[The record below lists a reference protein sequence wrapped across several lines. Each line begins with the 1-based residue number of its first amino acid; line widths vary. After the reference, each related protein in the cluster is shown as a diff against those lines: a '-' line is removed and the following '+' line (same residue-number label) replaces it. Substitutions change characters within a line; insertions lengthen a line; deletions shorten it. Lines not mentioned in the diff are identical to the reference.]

1 MRHYAGN
8 EFPPLGTKASCLRRG
23 RDALAPSGRDALLP
37 KRRKRREG
45 NALAPK
51 RRDALAPGRIRAVA
65 AAVLLALM
73 AATAAAVDTEAPL
86 QTVEQ
91 QSLYRKLLE
100 EVRCMVCQN
109 QNLAD
114 SDAPLA
120 RDLRRELRRMV
131 EDGASEAD
139 VRQFLLGRYGDI
151 ALYRPRLAPNT
162 LLLWIGPGV
171 IVVLALS
178 AIALIIRRRM
188 QMPIPEED

>member
-1 MRHYAGN
+1 MKCWPGK
-8 EFPPLGTKASCLRRG
+8 EGVPPSTKARRLRSQ
-23 RDALAPSGRDALLP
+23 AYAHLS
-37 KRRKRREG
+37 
-45 NALAPK
+45 
-51 RRDALAPGRIRAVA
+51 GRIRAVVA
-65 AAVLLALM
+65 AALLTLVSAS
-73 AATAAAVDTEAPL
+73 AGAVDTEAPL
-86 QTVEQ
+86 ETAEQ

-120 RDLRRELRRMV
+120 RDMRRELRRMV

-139 VRQFLLGRYGDI
+139 VKQFLLDRYGDF

-162 LLLWIGPGV
+162 LLLWAGPGV
-171 IVVLALS
+171 ILVIALG
-178 AIALIIRRRM
+178 AIALVIRRRM